1 MVEEKER
8 AKEQEEKEVERQK
21 NDNNGLIDMKV
32 IRRELINK
40 AIIIGTIAI
49 IVIIIAAIA
58 GILVSQAYHNKL
70 IEEYFSQM
78 EDAPEEE
85 ETLEKEEI
93 KLPVYSEDAKNRMA
107 HIYETDSE
115 EKIAY
120 LTFDDGPS
128 TNVTPQILKI
138 LEEENVKVTFFVLGS
153 RVEKSPELVKQ
164 AYEAG
169 HYIANHGYSHD
180 YKAIYS
186 SAQAVLDEYNKT
198 EETIRN
204 AIGVPEYSS
213 YLFRFPGGS
222 SGGKNAK
229 MKKEGMKLLDENN
242 IAHINWNALTR
253 DAEGK
258 PTAESIVNDLKTSVS
273 GKNRVVVLMHDTNAK
288 QLTVDTLRENISYL
302 REQGYSFKNFY
313 DIMY

>member
-1 MVEEKER
+1 MIEEKE
-8 AKEQEEKEVERQK
+8 KEEEKEIQE
-21 NDNNGLIDMKV
+21 NNNLIDMKV
-32 IRRELINK
+32 IKRELINK
-40 AIIIGTIAI
+40 I
-49 IVIIIAAIA
+49 IIIATIAVIVVVFASIA

-78 EDAPEEE
+78 EEVPEEE
-85 ETLEKEEI
+85 EKVEEEI
-93 KLPVYSEDAKNRMA
+93 KLPVYTEDAKNRMA
-107 HIYETDSE
+107 TIYDGE
-115 EKIAY
+115 EKVAY

-138 LEEENVKVTFFVLGS
+138 LEEENVKATFFVLGS

-204 AIGVPEYSS
+204 AIGIPEYSS

-229 MKKEGMKLLDENN
+229 QKKEGMKILDENN
-242 IAHINWNALTR
+242 VAHINWNSLTR

-258 PTAESIVNDLKTSVS
+258 PTAESIVNDLKTSVN
-273 GKNRVVVLMHDTNAK
+273 GKNKVVVLMHDTNAK
-288 QLTVDTLRENISYL
+288 QLTADTLRENISYL
-302 REQGYSFKNFY
+302 REQGYIFKNFY

>member
-1 MVEEKER
+1 MIEEKER
-8 AKEQEEKEVERQK
+8 EKENQK
-21 NDNNGLIDMKV
+21 EVQQENDNNLIDIKV

-40 AIIIGTIAI
+40 IVIVVTIGI
-49 IVIIIAAIA
+49 IVVILASIA

-70 IEEYFSQM
+70 IEQYFSQM

-85 ETLEKEEI
+85 EEAQEEI
-93 KLPVYSEDAKNRMA
+93 KLPVYSEEAKNRMA
-107 HIYETDSE
+107 SIYDGE
-115 EKIAY
+115 EKVAY

-138 LEEENVKVTFFVLGS
+138 LEEENVKATFFLLGS
-153 RVEKSPELVKQ
+153 RVEKNPELVKQ
-164 AYEAG
+164 EYEAG
-169 HYIANHGYSHD
+169 HYLANHGYSHD

-186 SAQAVLDEYNKT
+186 SAQAVLDEYNRT

-204 AIGVPEYSS
+204 AIGIPEYSS

-258 PTAESIVNDLKTSVS
+258 PTAESILNDLKKSVS
-273 GKNRVVVLMHDTNAK
+273 GKNKVVVLMHDTNAK
-288 QLTVDTLRENISYL
+288 QLTADTLRENISYL
-302 REQGYSFKNFY
+302 REQGYIFKNFY